1 MNDNKRAKNALLH
14 DFAKYASLSVCGMI
28 GLSCYIL
35 ADTFF
40 VAQGLGSNGLA
51 ALNLAIP
58 VYNLLAGIGQMLG
71 MGGAIKYMICRS
83 QKDEEQADRMF
94 MNTLYLAVIASV
106 GFVLLGLFGADFVT
120 GLLGADEQIYDMT
133 LVYIRTL
140 CLFAPAFMLNYVL
153 QSFVR
158 NDGAP
163 QLAMVA
169 LISGSLMNIVLDYVF
184 IFPMGMGMF
193 GAVLATGFSPVTG
206 IVIMLPYL
214 LGKKRKFHFMK
225 AGLSMRLV
233 RANLSL
239 GFPTLIGQLAS
250 GITIITFNTIILRL
264 EGNMGV
270 AAYGIITNIA
280 LVVVSIYNGVAQ
292 GIQPLISE
300 AYGKNRM
307 KEAGKVLFYAMA
319 TMLISSALMYGGI
332 VWFADPIA
340 SVFNSEGLVK
350 LQEMAVEGLKLY
362 FLSNVFVGFNTI
374 LAMYFSATE
383 RNLPAHLL
391 SLLRGVVLIVPAAFF
406 MAAVW
411 GMTGV
416 WLACTVT
423 EALVAALGAVVY
435 GRNRRK
441 SAVAGRADA

>member
-1 MNDNKRAKNALLH
+1 MNHQTAGRNMFG

-71 MGGAIKYMICRS
+71 MGGAIKYTICRS
-83 QKDEEQADRMF
+83 QGEDRNADIMF
-94 MNTLYLAVIASV
+94 TNSIYLAVTASAA
-106 GFVLLGLFGADFVT
+106 FVLLGLFGADFIT
-120 GLLGADEQIYDMT
+120 GLLGADEQVYNMT
-133 LVYIRTL
+133 LVYIKTL
-140 CLFAPAFMLNYVL
+140 CLFAPAFMINYVL

-163 QLAMVA
+163 QLAMIA

-214 LGKKRKFHFMK
+214 LGKRRRF
-225 AGLSMRLV
+225 RLV
-233 RANLSL
+233 KTGFVGRMVRSNLSL
-239 GFPTLIGQLAS
+239 GFPTLIGQLSS
-250 GITIITFNTIILRL
+250 GITIITFNTIILGL

-270 AAYGIITNIA
+270 AAYGVITNIA
-280 LVVVSIYNGVAQ
+280 LVVVAIYTGLAQ
-292 GIQPLISE
+292 GIQPLISD
-300 AYGKNRM
+300 AYGKQQMAAART
-307 KEAGKVLFYAMA
+307 VLRYAMV
-319 TMLISSALMYGGI
+319 TMAVSSALIYGGI
-332 VWFADPIA
+332 YWFADPIA
-340 SVFNSEGLVK
+340 AVFNSEGLVQ
-350 LQEMAVEGLKLY
+350 LQTMAVKGLKLY
-362 FLSNVFVGFNTI
+362 FVSNPFVGFNII
-374 LAMYFSATE
+374 LAMHFAATE
-383 RNLPAHLL
+383 RVIPAHGL
-391 SLLRGVVLIVPAAFF
+391 SLLRGLFLIVPTAFL
-406 MAAVW
+406 MAALW

-416 WLACTVT
+416 WLAFAAT
-423 EALVAALGAVVY
+423 EALVAVLGAAVY
-435 GRNRRK
+435 LTRK
-441 SAVAGRADA
+441 K